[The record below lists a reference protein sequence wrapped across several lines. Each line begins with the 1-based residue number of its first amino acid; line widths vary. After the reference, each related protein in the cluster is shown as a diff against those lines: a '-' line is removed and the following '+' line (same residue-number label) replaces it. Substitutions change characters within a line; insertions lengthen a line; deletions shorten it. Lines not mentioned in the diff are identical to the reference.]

1 MLFVGLHDE
10 DIKGS
15 FFQGSFVL
23 FRERSVASFDE
34 IIVEGGVG
42 FLWWTDSHDWEVK
55 VVDGVGGDRGD
66 NRVLLPILVRL
77 ANEDSCSNEPKAYYS
92 KPDNLF

>member
-1 MLFVGLHDE
+1 MLFVGLYE
-10 DIKGS
+10 KDIKGS

-55 VVDGVGGDRGD
+55 VVDGVGGDRGG
-66 NRVLLPILVRL
+66 NRRLFPLLVRL
-77 ANEDSCSNEPKAYYS
+77 GNQDSSRDEAKTNDQNPK
-92 KPDNLF
+92 NLC